1 MHLVHYQGFTSGVPI
16 SIVDA
21 VDAPHT
27 SPLLG
32 QFMHPLAVVSV
43 PAKSS

>member
-1 MHLVHYQGFTSGVPI
+1 MRLVHWQRFISGVPI

-21 VDAPHT
+21 IDAPHT

-32 QFMHPLAVVSV
+32 QFMQLSAVVSV